1 MLKGIGKWLI
11 SRRVIDCKDY
21 DFSLAYNCMYW
32 LLIDLFVQAKLWSCY
47 QFGCKPTVYKKNGGI
62 RIKRR
67 RRPHYGEPSLQMQEP
82 SIGEQDAWLWQ
93 WQVEVQLVPYSPRGQ
108 VWEQLSPW
116 KTHRDEL
123 FKKYILNK
131 FCPGSY
137 LQQCINCTIMCGT
150 TQNILASVG
159 E

>member
-1 MLKGIGKWLI
+1 
-11 SRRVIDCKDY
+11 
-21 DFSLAYNCMYW
+21 
-32 LLIDLFVQAKLWSCY
+32 
-47 QFGCKPTVYKKNGGI
+47 
-62 RIKRR
+62 
-67 RRPHYGEPSLQMQEP
+67 MQEP

-108 VWEQLSPW
+108 VWEQSSPW

-131 FCPGSY
+131 ICPSNY
-137 LQQCINCTIMCGT
+137 LQQCTNYTVMCGT
-150 TQNILASVG
+150 TQNILTSVG